1 MLQRSI
7 PPTWQRSLL

>member
-7 PPTWQRSLL
+7 NCKHS